1 MKPIVVVGSGPSGVH
16 YARTLLDLGH
26 RVRLIDVGYRRP
38 QPVLPGRRLD
48 QLKEELPDPI
58 SYFLGSDF
66 NGVTFPGNEGE
77 YYGVPPGKSF
87 VFDEP
92 PGFAFE
98 ERGFAP
104 LFSFAQGG
112 LAEAWTGGVYPFNE
126 AELAD
131 FPFSFADLAPAY
143 AEVARRIGVSGEID
157 DLSRFMP
164 PHEHIMEPLE
174 LDRHSRLLLD
184 RYDRVRR
191 RLNDGLGCWI
201 GRSRLA
207 TLSRPRTG
215 RSACTYLG
223 RCLWGCPTDALYTPS
238 VTLRE
243 CLGNPDFEYVP
254 DMYVTHFDHDDRR
267 RVTAIHGRTGGGEPV
282 RIETDMLAL
291 AAGALN
297 TARIFL
303 ESVYLATGEILR
315 LPGLMDNQQILVP
328 FVNLDMIGIP
338 FDPSSYQYH
347 QLGLGLS
354 GNDPR
359 HYVHGQITTLKTT
372 MAHPILQNLPLD
384 LRASRAVF
392 RRLRS
397 ALGLVNVNFHD
408 SRRPTN
414 VVTLAARTG
423 RESTLVVEYEPA
435 TDEQRHIDDA
445 IQRVRAALLRLHCI
459 APRSMIHVRPKGAS
473 VHYAGMLPMTETDG
487 GTCTAGADGRS
498 RDFDNLFLVDGSTFP
513 FLPAKNITF
522 TLMANAVRMAKLAFS

>member
-1 MKPIVVVGSGPSGVH
+1 MRPIVVVGSGPSGVH
-16 YARTLLDLGH
+16 FARTLLDAGR
-26 RVRLIDVGYRRP
+26 RVKLIDVGYRRP

-48 QLKEELPDPI
+48 QLKEDLPDPI

-66 NGVTFPGNEGE
+66 DGITFPGNEGE

-92 PGFAFE
+92 VGFAFR

-126 AELAD
+126 AELTD
-131 FPFSFADLAPAY
+131 FPFSFADIEPAY

-164 PHEHIMEPLE
+164 PHDHIMGPLE
-174 LDRHSRLLLD
+174 LDRHSRVLLD
-184 RYDRVRR
+184 RYARVRR
-191 RLNDGLGCWI
+191 RLNEGLGCWI

-207 TLSRPRTG
+207 TLSRPHQG
-215 RSACTYLG
+215 RGACTYLG
-223 RCLWGCPTDALYTPS
+223 RCLWGCPIDALYTPS
-238 VTLRE
+238 STLRE
-243 CLGNPDFEYVP
+243 CLENPDFEYVP
-254 DMYVTHFDHDDRR
+254 DVYVTHFDYDARR
-267 RVTAIHGRTGGGEPV
+267 RITAVNGRTGGGSPV
-282 RIETDMLAL
+282 RIETDVLAL

-303 ESVYLATGEILR
+303 ESIFRETGEILR
-315 LPGLMDNQQILVP
+315 LPGLMDNQQVLVP

-354 GNDPR
+354 VDDPR

-372 MAHPILQNLPLD
+372 MVHPILQNLPLD
-384 LRASRAVF
+384 LRASRSAF
-392 RRLRS
+392 RRIRS

-408 SRRPTN
+408 TRRPTN
-414 VVTLAARTG
+414 VVTLAPRAG
-423 RESTLVVEYEPA
+423 RESELVVEYEPA
-435 TDEQRHIDDA
+435 AGERLHIDGA
-445 IQRVRAALLRLHCI
+445 IRRVRAALLKLHCI
-459 APRSMIHVRPKGAS
+459 APRSMMHVRPKGAS
-473 VHYAGMLPMTETDG
+473 VHYSGLLPMTNGG
-487 GTCTAGADGRS
+487 GTCTAGPDGRS
-498 RDFDNLFLVDGSTFP
+498 RDFDNLFFADGATFP

-522 TLMANAVRMAKLAFS
+522 TLMANAVRMARLTFS